1 MARFAT
7 SIELREHVLKTASDL
22 PPQQRT
28 IADYLIHHMGEVP
41 FLALPELA
49 DLTKV
54 SEPTIVRFAQ
64 SIGFGGYRDLRME
77 MLQLPTD
84 KKTSPPTDLTPIDA
98 PQHVLH
104 SVANLEIENIRQT
117 TQVVDLSIFERIAEA
132 LYEAD
137 HTYVFGMGVSG
148 PLAIMAQ
155 YIFTQVGVPC
165 TVLSTYFSSP
175 AEQVF
180 TLRPSDLLLAFSF
193 PPYSRQ
199 TLDILR
205 GAVERGAST
214 AAITNGLA
222 APACAVAKW
231 TLTVQTY
238 NMMYTNAVAAINVLV
253 NALATQYAAAHRG
266 RSLKAFAHTS
276 KSLMNSQDIS
286 ESGGKDEE

>member
-1 MARFAT
+1 
-7 SIELREHVLKTASDL
+7 
-22 PPQQRT
+22 
-28 IADYLIHHMGEVP
+28 
-41 FLALPELA
+41 LPELA

-64 SIGFGGYRDLRME
+64 SIGFGGYRELRIE
-77 MLQLPTD
+77 MLQLPAD
-84 KKTSPPTDLTPIDA
+84 QKTSPPTDPAPMDA

-117 TQVVDLSIFERIAEA
+117 TQVLDLSIFERIAEA
-132 LYEAD
+132 LNEAD

-155 YIFTQVGVPC
+155 YIFTQVGVPS
-165 TVLSTYFSSP
+165 TVLPTYFTSP

-180 TLRPSDLLLAFSF
+180 VLRPSDLLLAFLF

-199 TLDILR
+199 TLDVLR

-214 AAITNGLA
+214 AAITNGLGS
-222 APACAVAKW
+222 PACAIAKW
-231 TLTVQTY
+231 TLSVQTH
-238 NMMYTNAVAAINVLV
+238 NMMFTNAVAAINVLV
-253 NALATQYAAAHRG
+253 NALATQFAAAHRG
-266 RSLKAFAHTS
+266 RSLKAFAHTA
-276 KSLMNSQDIS
+276 KSMMNSPETN